1 MAGKSKKPNPAQK
14 AKSKGKGPDTSG
26 IKLDD
31 AGRFKAQEGELS
43 DETLDRVSGG
53 TIFRVTSACKPPK
66 PPPKPLQVCCPSVT
80 RCTIK

>member
-1 MAGKSKKPNPAQK
+1 MAAKGKKPDPTQKSKLK
-14 AKSKGKGPDTSG
+14 AKGPDTSG

-31 AGRFKAQEGELS
+31 AGRFKAQDGELS

-66 PPPKPLQVCCPSVT
+66 PVLKVCCPSVNG
-80 RCTIK
+80 CTIKK